1 MKKPNLSHLSQLA
14 KNSLSAVLIVTATTF
29 LLLIVRRD
37 VVGEG
42 VVALVFLVPV
52 IWAAYQWG
60 LGAGMSAAL
69 TAGLTFDFLFIP
81 PYFTFTIGSL
91 EGWLILIIF
100 FAVAIIVVERIQ
112 SSLSR
117 AQASEREAIMMYE
130 LSSMLA
136 NARTDD
142 AIVHHVAR
150 FLHERYLATLVTVS
164 IQRKGQPEFAAFEP
178 NDGRLNG
185 NPDCILPIL
194 NRWGLVGEVQIWRG
208 DLDLP
213 SGESRIF
220 RNFTSQIGQALER
233 VQFVEAETRM
243 AAAPNASMDK

>member
-1 MKKPNLSHLSQLA
+1 MKLFQLSLLPQLI
-14 KNSLSAVLIVTATTF
+14 KQSINAVLVVTATTF

-81 PYFTFTIGSL
+81 PYFTFTIGNP

-136 NARTDD
+136 NARTED
-142 AIVHHVAR
+142 AIAHNVAR
-150 FLHERYLATLVTVS
+150 FLQERFLATLVTVS
-164 IQRKGQPEFAAFEP
+164 IQPKGKPEFAAFEP
-178 NDGRLNG
+178 NDGMLKG

-208 DLDLP
+208 DLELP
-213 SGESRIF
+213 SEESRLF
-220 RNFTSQIGQALER
+220 RNFSTQIGQALER
-233 VQFVEAETRM
+233 IQFAEAEARM
-243 AAAPNASMDK
+243 SAALNASTDK